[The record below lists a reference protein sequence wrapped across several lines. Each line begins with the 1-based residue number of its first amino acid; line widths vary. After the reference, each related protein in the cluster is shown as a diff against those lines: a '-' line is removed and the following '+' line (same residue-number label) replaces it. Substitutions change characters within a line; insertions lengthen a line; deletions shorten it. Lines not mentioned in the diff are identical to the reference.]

1 MNKYHEVTDI
11 IFLENILKM
20 TIDDQTYEFDLATIS
35 TRLETASELERNK
48 FEISPS
54 GYGIH
59 WPLIDEDLTI
69 DGLLG
74 IKHSPRKI
82 KRYIHT

>member
-1 MNKYHEVTDI
+1 MKKYHNVSDAHFEGNEFVV
-11 IFLENILKM
+11 NIDGKSMRYHVSQLSH
-20 TIDDQTYEFDLATIS
+20 ILQNSSD
-35 TRLETASELERNK
+35 LERNK

-59 WPLIDEDLTI
+59 WPDLDEDISI

-74 IKHSPRKI
+74 IVH
-82 KRYIHT
+82 KRQPKKRAA